1 MKNTHQ
7 HPHFNRRSSRSQSG
21 VVLLFALIALLVL
34 MIGAVALVRSF
45 NTTLFNTGN
54 IAFKKDL
61 QNQSER
67 AATLVMTALATNGGL
82 STPALRSADLQA
94 LNYSAVR
101 LTSNEKGIP
110 LALLTDSNVDFVRIG
125 SPSNDILVPD
135 QKVEIRYVIDRM
147 CSAPGDEMTLGAAG
161 CLVASGPEKM
171 DGSSD
176 DPRGRGDRGGAT
188 SQLQIV
194 YRLSIRAKGPRNTQ
208 AYFQSTFAL

>member
-1 MKNTHQ
+1 MKNIHR
-7 HPHFNRRSSRSQSG
+7 HPPMTRSNQAQRG

-67 AATLVMTALATNGGL
+67 AAVQIFTALDTNGAL
-82 STPALRSADLQA
+82 ATPALRAQPLQTQ
-94 LNYSAVR
+94 NYSAR
-101 LTSNEKGIP
+101 MLDNNEKGIP
-110 LALLTDSNVDFVRIG
+110 LALLTNTAFSAVGN
-125 SPSNDILVPD
+125 PANDIDIAD
-135 QKVEIRYVIDRM
+135 QNVRIRYVVDRL
-147 CSAPGDEMTLGAAG
+147 CTTAGDETTLGEGACVVAAG
-161 CLVASGPEKM
+161 AAKD

-176 DPRGRGDRGGAT
+176 KPISKEGGDALPEQR
-188 SQLQIV
+188 QII
-194 YRLSIRAKGPRNTQ
+194 YRLSIRADGPRGTQ